1 MTFSV
6 LLTKDATHDLEDLYE
21 YISLHDSKARAD
33 HVLDSIEQAFVSL
46 AECPDRGSL
55 PKELLSL
62 GIRDF
67 REIFFKPYRIIYK
80 TTGDKVYVMVIADG
94 RRDLQTLLQK
104 RLFRP

>member
-1 MTFSV
+1 MSFTV

-21 YISLHDSKARAD
+21 YISLHDSKTRAD
-33 HVLDSIEQAFVSL
+33 HVLDNIEKSFASL
-46 AECPDRGSL
+46 AEYPDRGSF

-80 TTGDKVYVMVIADG
+80 TTGDKIYVMMIADG
-94 RRDLQTLLQK
+94 RRDMQTLLQK